1 VSGVDYNSGLPTS
14 SSTELRRATRQKRGN
29 EMLAAYRER
38 MEAHRIKLV
47 THGCMLA
54 GDPWMKCLEW
64 QLEWEN
70 EILRYRDSNNERA
83 DND

>member
-1 VSGVDYNSGLPTS
+1 
-14 SSTELRRATRQKRGN
+14 
-29 EMLAAYRER
+29 MLAAYRER